1 MNTPPIAPGT
11 RPVRLRETVLDD
23 RTLDALIVGGPW
35 RMTLVHAGPRLR
47 APQGASEG
55 PAWTLTKVRLL
66 PR

>member
-11 RPVRLRETVLDD
+11 RTVRLREAVLE
-23 RTLDALIVGGPW
+23 THALDALIAGGPW

-47 APQGASEG
+47 APQGASEE
-55 PAWTLTKVRLL
+55 PAWTLTDVRPL